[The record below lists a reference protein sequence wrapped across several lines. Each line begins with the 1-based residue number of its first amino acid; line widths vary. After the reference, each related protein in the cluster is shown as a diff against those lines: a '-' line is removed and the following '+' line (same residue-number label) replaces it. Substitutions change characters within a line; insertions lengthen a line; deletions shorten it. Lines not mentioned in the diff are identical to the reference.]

1 MCSTTKMKYDSNSNS
16 NNNNGVHH
24 EDSSLDVSKNK
35 KKKKKKQASRLGLSM
50 RFFLRFIL
58 FELPVLLCFILLLS
72 TLFIQELWYG
82 PLNSLIDSF
91 KLKPNDNMDDLLG
104 LYEARD
110 NEITY
115 YNRKCDIRDI
125 STKDAN
131 DLVIEDNMT
140 FSERRS
146 TMLTHG
152 AVVMKNILS
161 KNTSTELRNYLE
173 GRHQEFHSTNSDN
186 TLNKLSW
193 NELFWDGDDGS
204 RLALGLGPEDSSI
217 VKKAISEVGSNPEL
231 KKTLESIVG
240 NDPSIVEVSTLST
253 MHNAGKLLFFSC
265 CLLFF
270 VVNE

>member
-35 KKKKKKQASRLGLSM
+35 KEKKQASRLGLSM
-50 RFFLRFIL
+50 RFLLRFIL
-58 FELPVLLCFILLLS
+58 FELPVLLCFLLLLS
-72 TLFIQELWYG
+72 TIFLKELWYG

-140 FSERRS
+140 FNERRS

-240 NDPSIVEVSTLST
+240 NDPAIVEVSTLST
-253 MHNAGKLLFFSC
+253 MHNAGKLS
-265 CLLFF
+265 
-270 VVNE
+270 